1 METATGRRGDPRL
14 RRLVVGQG
22 LAAVVDALFLVW
34 LTLFVLDVAEP
45 GMTTGLVLV
54 AVALPRA
61 ALLLPAGV
69 LVDRVGPARITATAA
84 WLRVSVLL
92 ALGALVALT
101 SPSVTTVALLAG
113 VLGAADA
120 AYLPA
125 ALALLPEVVPTD
137 KLSRV
142 NALVQGAES
151 GGDLAG
157 PAVAAGAIA
166 AVGFDATLGGI
177 TVLAAL
183 AALAFST
190 LVRGNGGRGGRGGIG
205 GKGGKGGIGGREGGR
220 DDERAGTATGPN
232 AGSGTGR
239 STLDGD
245 ELSHARALGAG
256 LRYAWRE
263 PLVRA
268 MLAAISLI
276 NIAVV
281 GPVLVGGAVL
291 SDQRLGGAGAL
302 GVVLSGFGAGA
313 LTGSLLAGWRPPA
326 RRGWTVV
333 GGVSAIG
340 AGVAGLAAVTDVV
353 AATAVV
359 ALVGLG
365 SAFLGVVVVATLQ
378 ERVPQRLLGRVLSLV
393 VLATVAFDPFSYVIA
408 GVLLRYGT
416 TTLFLASGGAVLT
429 CACLVATSP
438 AIRALR

>member
-166 AVGFDATLGGI
+166 AVGFVATLGGI
-177 TVLAAL
+177 TALAAL

-190 LVRGNGGRGGRGGIG
+190 LVGGR
-205 GKGGKGGIGGREGGR
+205 GGIGGREGGR
-220 DDERAGTATGPN
+220 DDECAGTAAGPN

-239 STLDGD
+239 STLDGE

-333 GGVSAIG
+333 GGVAAIG

-416 TTLFLASGGAVLT
+416 TTLFLACGGAVLT